1 MLLAIIVIAVG
12 IYGLFLAFS
21 SLASDCRDDYKSQ
34 LHDFGCKEDFS
45 ERIEED
51 PYSLFRNTMK

>member
-1 MLLAIIVIAVG
+1 MLLAIIIIVACTFGMGWVFGG
-12 IYGLFLAFS
+12 IT
-21 SLASDCRDDYKSQ
+21 SDFRNYKGPQ
-34 LHDFGCKEDFS
+34 FHDFGGKEDFS

>member
-1 MLLAIIVIAVG
+1 MLLAIIIIVALIFG
-12 IYGLFLAFS
+12 IGYVFGSISSDWGNYYGPQF
-21 SLASDCRDDYKSQ
+21 
-34 LHDFGCKEDFS
+34 HDFGCKEDFS